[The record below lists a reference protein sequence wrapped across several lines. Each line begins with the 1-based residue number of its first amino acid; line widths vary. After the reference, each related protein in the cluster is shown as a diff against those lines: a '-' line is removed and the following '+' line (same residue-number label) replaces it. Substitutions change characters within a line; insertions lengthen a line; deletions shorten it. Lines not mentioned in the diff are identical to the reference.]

1 MQRSRAAALH
11 LDPVSLRSELATAS
25 VIFQDCKESMDSAI
39 DPQLPAVEQTDV
51 IELLVQLSE
60 SVELAPN
67 ATSLHSD
74 SSIQAPKF
82 LVKRQGREISVH

>member
-1 MQRSRAAALH
+1 MQRCAAALH

-25 VIFQDCKESMDSAI
+25 VIFEDCKEVMDSAI
-39 DPQLPAVEQTDV
+39 DPQLSAVEQTDF
-51 IELLVQLSE
+51 IALLAQLSE
-60 SVELAPN
+60 SVELAPS

-74 SSIQAPKF
+74 SPIQDAKF